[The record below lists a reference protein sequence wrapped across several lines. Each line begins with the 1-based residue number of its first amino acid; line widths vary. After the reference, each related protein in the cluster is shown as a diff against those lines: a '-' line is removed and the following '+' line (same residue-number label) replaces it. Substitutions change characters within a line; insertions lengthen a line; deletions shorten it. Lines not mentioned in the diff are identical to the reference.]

1 MMKFFGKNNGL
12 RTEDGKITKLG
23 YAVMLLS
30 SVFGLC
36 VFLTGRYLYGKS
48 LREKQSDEIDLRLN
62 EAEQEAEQTDIR
74 YSSQDVLTAMQEA
87 IGESDRV

>member
-1 MMKFFGKNNGL
+1 MKLFGKNNDL
-12 RTEDGKITKLG
+12 RTEEGRITKLG
-23 YAVMLLS
+23 YEVMLLS

-48 LREKQSDEIDLRLN
+48 LREKQSDEIDLRLK
-62 EAEQEAEQTDIR
+62 EAEQNAEQTDIR
-74 YSSQDVLTAMQEA
+74 FSSKDVLTAMQEA